1 MPAIIKIGSWRFF
14 FFSREGQ
21 KPAHVHVEAQGC
33 EKFWLDNVQLAS
45 SYAHTGVHYR

>member
-14 FFSREGQ
+14 SAVEGRNRRMSLW
-21 KPAHVHVEAQGC
+21 KLRAVKSSG
-33 EKFWLDNVQLAS
+33 WITLAS